1 MSNSMDDQDMYHF
14 CKRVFDIFAAI
25 IGVVLLLPLL
35 LVVALVIKLTSRGPI
50 MYRGVRTGL
59 NGKPFRIFKFRTM
72 IPNAEYVGGTTTGKD
87 DVRLT
92 PIGKVLRKYK
102 LDELPQLFNVILGN
116 MSLVGPRP
124 EVEEYTKLF
133 DENERRILS
142 VRPGITDLSSIRF
155 HDLQSC
161 VGTDDPD
168 RVFRE
173 TILPQKNA
181 LRLQYV
187 EQQSL
192 WMDINILFQTLY
204 VILTK
209 SLRRT

>member
-1 MSNSMDDQDMYHF
+1 MDDQDMYHF